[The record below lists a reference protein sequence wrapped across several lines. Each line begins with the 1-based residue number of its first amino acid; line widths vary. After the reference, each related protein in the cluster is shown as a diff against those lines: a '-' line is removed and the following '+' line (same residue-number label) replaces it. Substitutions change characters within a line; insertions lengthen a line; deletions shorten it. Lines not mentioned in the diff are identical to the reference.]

1 MHIKFKFKINFESVS
16 FGSFGYLIVG
26 LQLLVPDE
34 LRENMLDGTPSA
46 VKWAET

>member
-1 MHIKFKFKINFESVS
+1 MVVLVIW
-16 FGSFGYLIVG
+16 IVG
-26 LQLLVPDE
+26 LLLCVPDE